1 MRAKIFSAASAAL
14 LLLLVCADG
23 ASARDGCGPGF
34 HFVPGGCVPNGRPVV
49 VAPVAP
55 VVVVPAAPVVVAPVV
70 CGRGFRWHPG
80 FRRCV
85 VL

>member
-1 MRAKIFSAASAAL
+1 MRAKILLASAVLFSLAF
-14 LLLLVCADG
+14 ADG
-23 ASARDGCGPGF
+23 ASARDGCGLGN
-34 HFVPGGCVPNGRPVV
+34 HLGPGGCVPNGRPVV

-55 VVVVPAAPVVVAPVV
+55 VVVAPAGPVVVAPAPVV
-70 CGRGFRWHPG
+70 CGVGFRWHPG